1 MLSLFPGL
9 LFLSPFAAFLIR
21 VALAATLGV
30 SAYRHFC
37 RRAVL
42 YLLSITA
49 LEIIFGGMLLVGFY
63 TQAIALAALVLF
75 LTTIF
80 MPPVRTLP
88 RSTLA
93 LAAVMCVTLLLTGP
107 GPFAVDLPL

>member
-21 VALAATLGV
+21 VAVAATLGI

-37 RRAVL
+37 RRADI
-42 YLLSITA
+42 YLLLLTA
-49 LEIIFGGMLLVGFY
+49 LEIVFGGMLLVGFY
-63 TQAIALAALVLF
+63 TQAIALTALVLF
-75 LTTIF
+75 VATIC

-93 LAAVMCVTLLLTGP
+93 LAAVMCLTLLLTGP

>member
-21 VALAATLGV
+21 VALAATLGA

-37 RRAVL
+37 LRANV
-42 YLLSITA
+42 YLLALTA
-49 LEIIFGGMLLVGFY
+49 LEIVFGGMLLVGFY
-63 TQAIALAALVLF
+63 TQAIALTALVLF
-75 LTTIF
+75 LTSLIV
-80 MPPVRTLP
+80 PPVRTLP

-93 LAAVMCVTLLLTGP
+93 LAAVMCLTLLLTGP